1 MAEGMWPFF
10 FSPLLS
16 KSARIGCNYGQAGT
30 EERKNVSAAAS
41 DAGPRH
47 ASGSERNYREE
58 TEKDEEAEATIW
70 NV

>member
-1 MAEGMWPFF
+1 MISQQRRDKNGGRNVAFF

-47 ASGSERNYREE
+47 ASGSERN
-58 TEKDEEAEATIW
+58 
-70 NV
+70 